1 MKKSFLLCFLLCISA
16 FLFWCARN
24 NNMISNIEY
33 SFGGGYGLLSTTIMK
48 NITFYS
54 DGKVVLSNDYDSY
67 TETID
72 IGVDNFNELAK
83 FVEKRMFLFD
93 KELKSNDDILDGDY
107 AYLTIELSDN
117 TVKSVWWYM
126 VFNGVF
132 NEIVDK
138 MYEYISD
145 DRLNE
150 YVNNGN
156 WNEKHIMELI
166 ER

>member
-1 MKKSFLLCFLLCISA
+1 
-16 FLFWCARN
+16 
-24 NNMISNIEY
+24 MISNIEY

-117 TVKSVWWYM
+117 TVKSV
-126 VFNGVF
+126 
-132 NEIVDK
+132 
-138 MYEYISD
+138 
-145 DRLNE
+145 
-150 YVNNGN
+150 
-156 WNEKHIMELI
+156 
-166 ER
+166 

>member
-1 MKKSFLLCFLLCISA
+1 
-16 FLFWCARN
+16 
-24 NNMISNIEY
+24 MISNIEY
-33 SFGGGYGLLSTTIMK
+33 SFGGGYGLLSTIIMK

-117 TVKSVWWYM
+117 TVKSV
-126 VFNGVF
+126 
-132 NEIVDK
+132 
-138 MYEYISD
+138 
-145 DRLNE
+145 
-150 YVNNGN
+150 
-156 WNEKHIMELI
+156 
-166 ER
+166 